1 MKNMLM
7 YLFAENI
14 AKYDFTNYKLD
25 VLLDPIVS
33 ISAIDKLPPCVP
45 LSLSQMGG
53 LAHILSLNEMQK
65 LC

>member
-7 YLFAENI
+7 YLFAENS

-45 LSLSQMGG
+45 LSLS
-53 LAHILSLNEMQK
+53 
-65 LC
+65 